1 MTSVGVI
8 LIDLINTSA
17 YCQKMYEKNTT
28 VFLNFTVFLNVHM
41 KSKFMTF
48 VIAFQFIGGL
58 FVYAF
63 F

>member
-1 MTSVGVI
+1 
-8 LIDLINTSA
+8 
-17 YCQKMYEKNTT
+17 MYEKNTT

-58 FVYAF
+58 FVDAF
-63 F
+63 FKFASVFLLSVKRDI